1 MGKHEKLILKLK
13 SRTTNFTYQDLKSLL
28 TGFGYTEN
36 QKGKTSG
43 SRVAFIQMDTKHIL
57 RLHKPHP
64 GNQLKLYQ
72 IDLILN
78 ELKERGVLK

>member
-1 MGKHEKLILKLK
+1 MGEHEKLILKLK
-13 SRTTNFTYQDLKSLL
+13 SRITNFRYQDLKSLL

-43 SRVAFIQMDTKHIL
+43 SRVAFIHMDTKHIL

-78 ELKERGVLK
+78 ELKERGILK

>member
-1 MGKHEKLILKLK
+1 MGKHEKLISKLK

-28 TGFGYTEN
+28 TGFGYNEK
-36 QKGKTSG
+36 QQGKTSG
-43 SRVAFIQMDTKHIL
+43 SRVAFVHLRTKHIL

-64 GNQLKLYQ
+64 ANQLKMYQ

-78 ELKERGVLK
+78 ELKEQEILK